1 MNERAFARL
10 LQQREGET
18 LDFKRELSASSDL
31 AVLISAFYN
40 TRGGTLVVGV
50 DDQRQ
55 PVGVGRPQGV
65 EAGIINRHYN
75 DLTFEQK
82 DKAW

>member
-1 MNERAFARL
+1 MTLAMNEETFARL

-18 LDFKRELSASSDL
+18 LDFKQELPASSDL

-40 TRGGTLVVGV
+40 TRGGAIVVGV

-55 PVGVGRPQGV
+55 PVGVGARSTFHVSGS
-65 EAGIINRHYN
+65 EAVSNVKPG
-75 DLTFEQK
+75 T
-82 DKAW
+82 